1 MMRVWN
7 LFVLLGVPVMLTTV
21 CGGAWGIDVIAHR
34 GARNLAPENT
44 RAAAQKCIELG
55 VDYIEADV
63 APSKDGV
70 LYNLHD
76 FTVNRTTNGKGAL
89 STLTSAQVDALDAGS
104 WFGPALIGE
113 QVPRYD
119 TFLPWLKG
127 KVKINFD
134 VKFADLNVLLKLV
147 RDNHLENDAF
157 FHFASPPMALKFHK
171 LAPDLTIK
179 VDVST
184 AQEAERAATVY
195 GAKIIETGLP
205 SLTPEFWETCHKH
218 NLKVICCAHS
228 NDREEYLKIIAS
240 GADMAMVDKVDLFVQ
255 VRGEKR

>member
-1 MMRVWN
+1 M
-7 LFVLLGVPVMLTTV
+7 LGVAIMLESA
-21 CGGAWGIDVIAHR
+21 CSGAWGIDVIAHR

-44 RAAAQKCIELG
+44 RAAAEKCIELG
-55 VDYIEADV
+55 VDYIEVDV

-89 STLTSAQVDALDAGS
+89 ASLNSNQVDALDAGT
-104 WFGPALIGE
+104 WFDAAFAGE

-127 KVKINFD
+127 RVKINFD
-134 VKFADLNVLLKLV
+134 VKFADLGALVKLV
-147 RDNHLENDAF
+147 RDNHLEKDAF
-157 FHFASPPMALKFHK
+157 FHFTSPAMAIKCHD

-184 AQEAERAATVY
+184 PEEAERAATVY
-195 GAKIIETGLP
+195 HANMVETGLP
-205 SLTPEFWETCHKH
+205 SLTPDFWAACRKH
-218 NLKVICCAHS
+218 GLKVICCAQS
-228 NDREEYLKIIAS
+228 NDREEYLKIIDS
-240 GADMAMVDKVDLFVQ
+240 GADMAMVDKADLFVQ